1 MAFLFDLLPIDALW
15 CLICAWNKKM
25 YLWHFFFN
33 LVRSSSL
40 HIFSRYFD
48 WLSTLLKEKKNV
60 HKDMRKNSS
69 AGHGTGQLAL
79 GGPRRILDQVTS
91 RAAFPPQPF
100 CESVGACVWGLNFI
114 IAPQISHGLTWG
126 EDLGKGWKWPS
137 SHQAYPRLTPS
148 AVVGQILSSW

>member
-1 MAFLFDLLPIDALW
+1 MLYDVLYVPGI
-15 CLICAWNKKM
+15 KKCI
-25 YLWHFFFN
+25 YG
-33 LVRSSSL
+33 
-40 HIFSRYFD
+40 IFSLISLDLHHCISSPDILIGWAHYLR
-48 WLSTLLKEKKNV
+48 KKKNV

-69 AGHGTGQLAL
+69 AGHGTGQHAL
-79 GGPRRILDQVTS
+79 GGPSRILDRVTS